1 MFSPR
6 SEVIYEKCSSEN
18 LSQEVSIKEVEKEG
32 KSAPEF
38 KNEENFIPI
47 SSRFFENQPYEIQQS
62 FEGKASKGTFLKP
75 QKLQNPSNEG
85 KGKEKKNLKKRAR
98 RRKGREEKKAMVAL
112 LVFIISTLERVFGR
126 KKPFDTK
133 GLFGENV
140 IKNPARY
147 TQSYPANR
155 VSFDLPR

>member
-47 SSRFFENQPYEIQQS
+47 SSRFFENQPYEI
-62 FEGKASKGTFLKP
+62 
-75 QKLQNPSNEG
+75 
-85 KGKEKKNLKKRAR
+85 
-98 RRKGREEKKAMVAL
+98 
-112 LVFIISTLERVFGR
+112 
-126 KKPFDTK
+126 
-133 GLFGENV
+133 
-140 IKNPARY
+140 
-147 TQSYPANR
+147 
-155 VSFDLPR
+155 